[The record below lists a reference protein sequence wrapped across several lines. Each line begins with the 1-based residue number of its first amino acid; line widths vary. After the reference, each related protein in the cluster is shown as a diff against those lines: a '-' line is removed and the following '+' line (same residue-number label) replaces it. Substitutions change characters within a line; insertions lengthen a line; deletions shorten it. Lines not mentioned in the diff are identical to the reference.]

1 MITVLGTPESVIR
14 ALLTYTDWWQPTSS
28 SVLQVGAMRRTGDR
42 FADGLPSGL
51 IATIDVRGACR
62 RMSTLDQR
70 SRAVLFLWYVR
81 QLAVADIAKIIGVS
95 RRHCFRIR
103 AASVRELVELGG
115 SNVAPVPD
123 RFGGLDRSVVAVA

>member
-51 IATIDVRGACR
+51 IATIDVREELCR

-95 RRHCFRIR
+95 RRHCRIR

-123 RFGGLDRSVVAVA
+123 RSAALDRSVVAVA